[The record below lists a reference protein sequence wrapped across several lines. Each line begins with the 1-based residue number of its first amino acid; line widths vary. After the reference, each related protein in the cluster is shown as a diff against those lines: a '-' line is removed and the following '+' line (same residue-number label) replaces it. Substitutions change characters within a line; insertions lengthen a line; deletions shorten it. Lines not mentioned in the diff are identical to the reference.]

1 MRKPL
6 VGREEHHELFQ
17 IATGECGVWD
27 TNCCMLFGCHVF
39 FFRKSL
45 TKYLED
51 KV

>member
-6 VGREEHHELFQ
+6 VGREENHGLFQ

-27 TNCCMLFGCHVF
+27 TNCCMLFGCHLF
-39 FFRKSL
+39 FSRKRL
-45 TKYLED
+45 RRYLED